1 MSSISK
7 VEILKLV
14 LVSLISTSRGVAT
27 DKYKSLLMDIIRS
40 VTKNGIAVVTFDYTT
55 VSPDI
60 NEKTGASWA
69 LYNRKDIDSSS
80 LPFPHAFSS
89 LPLLGLHGQQPTNKW
104 KGVLITWAWGFPRVL
119 DALIFTA
126 PKIDRTKVGV
136 TDYFCLGK
144 APLAASLF
152 DTCISVTIAMSSG
165 IQGLG
170 PYHYTTLSHQGEN
183 LENSKL
189 EAGWWSNSVL
199 GTFGSAAVWCAYYCY
214 GVGAESA
221 GYWSRDWKSIYE

>member
-69 LYNRKDIDSSS
+69 LYNGKDIDSSS

-89 LPLLGLHGQQPTNKW
+89 LPLLGLHGQQPTNK
-104 KGVLITWAWGFPRVL
+104 
-119 DALIFTA
+119 
-126 PKIDRTKVGV
+126 
-136 TDYFCLGK
+136 
-144 APLAASLF
+144 
-152 DTCISVTIAMSSG
+152 
-165 IQGLG
+165 
-170 PYHYTTLSHQGEN
+170 
-183 LENSKL
+183 
-189 EAGWWSNSVL
+189 
-199 GTFGSAAVWCAYYCY
+199 
-214 GVGAESA
+214 
-221 GYWSRDWKSIYE
+221 